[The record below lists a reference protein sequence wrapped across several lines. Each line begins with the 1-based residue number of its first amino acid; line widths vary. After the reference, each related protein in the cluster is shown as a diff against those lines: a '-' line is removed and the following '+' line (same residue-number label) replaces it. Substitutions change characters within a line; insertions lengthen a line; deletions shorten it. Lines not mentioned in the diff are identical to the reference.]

1 MKHLILLTI
10 FISSVG
16 ICNAQTQ
23 RIKDLIPEGSDINAS
38 QYSKEQ
44 TTRNRLASR
53 DAYYANE
60 DVLLYL
66 NHQPYKASEAR
77 QELNKLNSVNIT
89 CMQVVTNP
97 EKVAEFTK
105 DPKIRKVLFIETKN

>member
-1 MKHLILLTI
+1 MKYILIFLS
-10 FISSVG
+10 ISSAA
-16 ICNAQTQ
+16 ICQAQTQ
-23 RIKDLIPEGSDINAS
+23 RIKDLFPSLNNIDAS

-44 TTRNRLASR
+44 TTRNRQAVR

-66 NHQPYKASEAR
+66 NDQPYKAGEAK

-89 CMQVVTNP
+89 CMQVITNP

-105 DPKIRKVLFIETKN
+105 DPKIRKVLFIETKK

>member
-1 MKHLILLTI
+1 MKHIFFFL
-10 FISSVG
+10 FISSVA
-16 ICNAQTQ
+16 ISNAQTQ
-23 RIKDLIPEGSDINAS
+23 RIKDLLPKSVDINAS

-44 TTRNRLASR
+44 ETRNSQANRN
-53 DAYYANE
+53 AYYANE

-66 NHQPYKASEAR
+66 NDQPYKANEAK

-89 CMQVVTNP
+89 CMQVITNP

-105 DPKIRKVLFIETKN
+105 DPKIRKVLLIETQK

>member
-1 MKHLILLTI
+1 MKYILLFI
-10 FISSVG
+10 LISSAA
-16 ICNAQTQ
+16 ICKAQTQ
-23 RIKDLIPEGSDINAS
+23 RIKDMLPKSVDINAS
-38 QYSKEQ
+38 QYNKEQ
-44 TTRNRLASR
+44 ETRNRQANR

-66 NHQPYKASEAR
+66 NDQPYKASEAK

-105 DPKIRKVLFIETKN
+105 DPKIRKVLLIETKK